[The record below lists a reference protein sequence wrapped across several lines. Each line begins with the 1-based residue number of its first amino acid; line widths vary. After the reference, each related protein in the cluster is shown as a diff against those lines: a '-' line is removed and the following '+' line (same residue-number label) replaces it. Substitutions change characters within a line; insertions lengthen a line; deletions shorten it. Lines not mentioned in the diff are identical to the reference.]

1 MQFGRVNNY
10 LIIIDKKLI
19 GDPNKYLSQID
30 KQITKLPKIIIE
42 KDDYDFIEE
51 DFLPH
56 KLKQKLEENEM
67 GKK

>member
-1 MQFGRVNNY
+1 MQFGKVNNY

-30 KQITKLPKIIIE
+30 KQITKLPQIIIE
-42 KDDYDFIEE
+42 TDDYDFFQE
-51 DFLPH
+51 DIPSH